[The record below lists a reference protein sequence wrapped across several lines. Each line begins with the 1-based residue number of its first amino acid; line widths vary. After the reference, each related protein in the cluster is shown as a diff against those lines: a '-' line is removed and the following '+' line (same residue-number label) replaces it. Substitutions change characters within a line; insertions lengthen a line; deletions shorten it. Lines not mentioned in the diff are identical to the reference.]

1 MKRILVPCDF
11 STPSVQAFKFAADVA
26 RTTGGEVIALH
37 VIELPVMN
45 ESVLMPSLSFE
56 ETFIKDMK
64 ANAEKN
70 FGKMQNKWAADIKCT
85 TRVEFGNPTTTIRE
99 FIDERKI
106 DLVVMGTHGA
116 TGMKE
121 FFIGS
126 NTEKI
131 VRTSTV
137 PVISVKDLVKVA
149 SVRNIVF
156 PNTLGL
162 DQEKLM
168 QQVKALQNFFGATL
182 HVLYINT
189 PSRFRRDIEVKQ
201 EMKTFAKRFLLKD
214 YTLTIFND
222 FSEEEGLRNFI
233 ADIKADLVAMA
244 THGRKGLNH
253 LMSGSIA
260 EDAVNHL
267 PCPIWTFKMS

>member
-267 PCPIWTFKMS
+267 PCPIWTFKIS

>member
-37 VIELPVMN
+37 AIELPVMN

-99 FIDERKI
+99 FIDESKI

-131 VRTSTV
+131 VRTSRV